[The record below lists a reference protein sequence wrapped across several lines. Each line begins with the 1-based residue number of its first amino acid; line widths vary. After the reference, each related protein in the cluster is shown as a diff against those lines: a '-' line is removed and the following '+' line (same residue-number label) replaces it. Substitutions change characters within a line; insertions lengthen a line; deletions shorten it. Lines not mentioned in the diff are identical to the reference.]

1 MKNNSDRNDKFF
13 DIILEE
19 SLDKYSDD
27 IASQDI
33 DCNMTEEE
41 IRTMENKEKVIYD
54 KLIKNIDSDKKSYI
68 SIRKTIILVAIL
80 LFGVI
85 GVSFG
90 APAIYNWFQ
99 RSNMKMSGTDLN
111 IFTEKL
117 IFEDYN
123 NIKNFKNKPEIIIPN
138 WLPDGM
144 ELTKINDEENSLVL
158 FYKKNDHF
166 VTMDIVYDMESST
179 QTIDTENNNYTV
191 RDSVILDMQCKII
204 TLTSEAGLTIHSVY
218 WNSDNTSYTLMTN
231 VTEEELGKILENL
244 IYFEE

>member
-99 RSNMKMSGTDLN
+99 RSNMEMSGTDLN

>member
-41 IRTMENKEKVIYD
+41 IQTMENKEKVIYD

-99 RSNMKMSGTDLN
+99 RSNMEMSGTDLN

-231 VTEEELGKILENL
+231 VTEEELDKILENL